1 MTQADQNS
9 GDKKP
14 VIKHVWVQDRRSKIF
29 GAIYGYF
36 QDYSQNSFQ
45 CSSLDA
51 AAPEADFHI
60 YHRPQLVESVVN
72 PCAAIIH
79 HDLDDPTSE
88 LPLEDMLELYRQC
101 DLLFCLNE
109 TQARRLNTAGLPQTR
124 VIPHGYHPD
133 LVEIRKETSLPSPPW
148 TLGIFSRRY
157 PNLVKGEA
165 FLYELLHHLPPDLFK
180 FILIGRDREK
190 DVRYLQQQG
199 FDAVQRPQGDYSE
212 FIKSYRDID
221 ALLILSVAEGGPA
234 SAPESLA
241 AGVPLMAR
249 KVGMIADIPPENN
262 NILTL
267 TDDPAADAQAI
278 LTYLRSGAHKQLR
291 SAPMPDYIHAWSE
304 VIARYESE
312 ILACLDEGSKKS
324 QGGAS

>member
-1 MTQADQNS
+1 MKQADQNS

-72 PCAAIIH
+72 PCAAVIH

-88 LPLEDMLELYRQC
+88 VSLEDMLGLYRQC

-109 TQARRLNTAGLPQTR
+109 TQARRLNAAGLPQTR

-133 LVEIRKETSLPSPPW
+133 LTEIRKDKALSSPPW

-165 FLYELLHHLPPDLFK
+165 FLYELLPHLPPDLFK

-190 DVRYLQQQG
+190 DVRFLKQQG
-199 FDAVQRPQGDYSE
+199 FDAVQRPHGDYSD
-212 FIKSYRDID
+212 FIQSYRDID

-234 SAPESLA
+234 SVPESLA
-241 AGVPLMAR
+241 AGIPLIAR
-249 KVGMIADIPPENN
+249 SVGMIADIPRVNE

-267 TDDPAADAQAI
+267 TDDSAADAQAI
-278 LTYLRSGAHKQLR
+278 LKYLESGAHKQLR
-291 SAPMPDYIHAWSE
+291 SAPMADYIHPWTE
-304 VIARYESE
+304 IITRYERE
-312 ILACLDEGSKKS
+312 ILACLEGGTS
-324 QGGAS
+324 